1 MTQNLEVFDFFYF
14 LCNPGSEKF
23 LKEEIKLIYPELK
36 FAYSTEGFLTF
47 KATRK
52 LGKTLKPVFCRHFGH
67 FIARGSLEEM
77 QKKASELK
85 LPVRFYS
92 KDGEIYLNPDIA
104 FNTKALEIIRVD
116 SIVKDFPKTEFYLGE
131 FYNNHLTS
139 LHPGG
144 FSPIQLPEGAPSRA
158 YLKILEAIDFVG
170 AKLQIDEHALEI
182 GSSPGGATYAI
193 LEKGLS
199 VEGIDPGLMS
209 PVCLNHPKFFHHHCS
224 IQDFK
229 VHMLQD
235 HVHWLLVDMNLPP
248 EGTLAEIE
256 KVVDKIR
263 PSLKGAFI
271 TLKMTK
277 FENIKRVPMY
287 LSIVGKMGLKVV
299 MATQLP
305 SHKLEFLIYAE

>member
-52 LGKTLKPVFCRHFGH
+52 LGKTLKPVFCRHFGR

-77 QKKASELK
+77 QKRAAEFN

-92 KDGEIYLNPDIA
+92 KDGEIFNNPEIA

-116 SIVKDFPKTEFYLGE
+116 SIVKNEPKVEFYLGE
-131 FYNNHLTS
+131 FTNNHLTS
-139 LHPGG
+139 PHPGG
-144 FSPIQLPEGAPSRA
+144 FSPTVLPEEAPSRA
-158 YLKILEAIDFVG
+158 YLKIVEAIDFVG
-170 AKLQIDEHALEI
+170 AKLHPGEHALEI
-182 GSSPGGATYAI
+182 GSSPGGATFAV
-193 LEKGLS
+193 LERGLS

-209 PVCLNHPKFFHHHCS
+209 PICLNHPKFAHHHCS

-229 VHMLQD
+229 VHMLKD

-256 KVVDKIR
+256 KVVEKIR

-277 FENIKRVPMY
+277 FENVKRVPMY

>member
-1 MTQNLEVFDFFYF
+1 MTQNLASFEFFYF

-52 LGKTLKPVFCRHFGH
+52 LGKTLKPVFCRHFGR
-67 FIARGSLEEM
+67 FVARGALEEM
-77 QKKASELK
+77 QKKAQELK

-92 KDGEIYLNPDIA
+92 KTGEIFANPQIG
-104 FNTKALEIIRVD
+104 FNAKALEIIKVE
-116 SIVKDFPKTEFYLGE
+116 STVKDQHKTEFYLGE
-131 FYNNHLTS
+131 FFNNHLTS
-139 LHPGG
+139 PHPGG
-144 FSPIQLPEGAPSRA
+144 FSPIELPEVAPSRA

-170 AKLQIDEHALEI
+170 AKLNSGEHALEI
-182 GSSPGGATYAI
+182 GSSPGGATYAL
-193 LEKGLS
+193 LERGLS

-209 PVCLNHPKFFHHHCS
+209 SECINHPKFLHHHTS

-229 VHMLQD
+229 VHMLKD

-256 KVVDKIR
+256 KVVEKIR

-277 FENIKRVPMY
+277 FENVKRVPMY
-287 LSIVGKMGLKVV
+287 LNIVGKMGLKVV